1 MIRTEAPPC
10 IRLSRLAEGGE
21 RIQGRLQL
29 AEFERLPDGVL
40 NRDAELAYKVAFY
53 LDQSGARVAQVEI
66 DANLIM
72 DCQRCLRPIDVT
84 VHKSSLLAITGL
96 AEKIQSLDEKYE
108 PFQLDSDEISIMQ
121 LLEDELLLAAPF
133 SPLHPEAECAGRRE
147 LDNINAERPPGPFA
161 ALARL
166 AEEPGGNQD

>member
-21 RIQGRLQL
+21 RIQGRLRL
-29 AEFERLPDGVL
+29 TGLERLPDGVL

-53 LDQSGARVAQVEI
+53 LDQSGVRVARVEI
-66 DANLIM
+66 AANLIM
-72 DCQRCLRPIDVT
+72 DCQRCLRPVDVA
-84 VHKSSLLAITGL
+84 VHKRTLLAIT
-96 AEKIQSLDEKYE
+96 EIDQKIQSLDEKYE

-121 LLEDELLLAAPF
+121 LLEDELLLAVPF
-133 SPLHPEAECAGRRE
+133 SPLHPEAECAGQRE
-147 LDNINAERPPGPFA
+147 RDKINAEASPGPFA

-166 AEEPGGNQD
+166 AREPGENQD